1 MNVLPTRTTASS
13 RSSDQAGFSL
23 VELMIVIAVVAIMAG
38 IAAPSFQD
46 MLASQRLSAAT
57 SALNESLWLAR
68 SEAIKRNTAVS
79 FEFDDI
85 ADGWSVSTAVG
96 ALEILVQ
103 EPISGVSSAGET
115 FQFNAYG
122 RLDPSTT
129 IDLEIEATGTSI
141 QHCLSINGM
150 GRLSV
155 EKQACP

>member
-1 MNVLPTRTTASS
+1 
-13 RSSDQAGFSL
+13 
-23 VELMIVIAVVAIMAG
+23 MAG

-46 MLASQRLSAAT
+46 MLASQRLSSAT

-79 FEFDDI
+79 FDFNDI
-85 ADGWSVSTAVG
+85 ADGWSVGTADN

-103 EPISGVSSAGET
+103 EPISGVSSGGET

-155 EKQACP
+155 EKKACP